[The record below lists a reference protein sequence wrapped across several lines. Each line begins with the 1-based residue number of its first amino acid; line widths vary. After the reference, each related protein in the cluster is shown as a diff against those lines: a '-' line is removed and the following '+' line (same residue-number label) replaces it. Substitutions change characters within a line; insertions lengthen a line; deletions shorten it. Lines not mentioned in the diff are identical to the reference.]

1 MRRVFLLPLL
11 LLLLVLLSL
20 LLLVLLLLSLLFM
33 FCYILLYIFK
43 LFYLLISTSRRWN
56 LGKTPWGPGPSFQDL
71 QQDIESN
78 PCEDPEDLVE
88 IWSKRSFFRAG
99 LSIGILKFDGN
110 VSRRAYFWQQKSW
123 PPVKLPLKFMLK
135 SPGRSFTRTA
145 WRMLGEEVTW
155 NRYTR
160 YISWHKVGFTL
171 WPLNPSDCLIG
182 LWENGLDSKFPPP
195 QKREKTHWW
204 FTMV

>member
-1 MRRVFLLPLL
+1 MEFGKNSMGTRSQFSRSPAGHRIE
-11 LLLLVLLSL
+11 SL
-20 LLLVLLLLSLLFM
+20 WR
-33 FCYILLYIFK
+33 
-43 LFYLLISTSRRWN
+43 SRRSGGN
-56 LGKTPWGPGPSFQDL
+56 MVEAFIFQGGFINRYP
-71 QQDIESN
+71 Q
-78 PCEDPEDLVE
+78 
-88 IWSKRSFFRAG
+88 IWWECFQAC
-99 LSIGILKFDGN
+99 I
-110 VSRRAYFWQQKSW
+110 FWQQKSW

-182 LWENGLDSKFPPP
+182 LWENGLDSKFPP

>member
-1 MRRVFLLPLL
+1 
-11 LLLLVLLSL
+11 
-20 LLLVLLLLSLLFM
+20 M

-110 VSRRAYFWQQKSW
+110 VSRRAYF
-123 PPVKLPLKFMLK
+123 
-135 SPGRSFTRTA
+135 
-145 WRMLGEEVTW
+145 
-155 NRYTR
+155 
-160 YISWHKVGFTL
+160 
-171 WPLNPSDCLIG
+171 
-182 LWENGLDSKFPPP
+182 DSKNPGLLSNFP
-195 QKREKTHWW
+195 
-204 FTMV
+204 